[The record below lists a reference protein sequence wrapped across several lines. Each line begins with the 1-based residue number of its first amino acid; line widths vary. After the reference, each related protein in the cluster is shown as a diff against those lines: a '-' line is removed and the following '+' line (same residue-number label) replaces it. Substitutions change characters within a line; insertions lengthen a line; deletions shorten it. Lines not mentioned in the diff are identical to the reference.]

1 MTGLS
6 QSVKTGIFKRPWSKL
21 KLALNRRRPAPLHFA
36 LSSPEKRPVSSSE
49 LISPKFPP
57 AEIVSPIPFDT
68 PPVES
73 DHNEKLAISRLPPEI
88 LAEMFI
94 LLCETS
100 DYFDYSWVACSHVC
114 SSWRQ
119 ITLDLP
125 HLWSHVVFSSPEWT
139 RLCLDRS
146 KTSLLIIEADVTSSF
161 VQHDL
166 VCDVLELADRIGR
179 IDIRFVI
186 LSDRLLAL
194 LAGPLPMLTSMTL
207 ESTSYVV
214 SRDIP
219 LKPDPPSYPKLRTL
233 QVRSNVPFLP
243 PLPAQLVNLE
253 IINPDMDME
262 TDYLGWDNFAE
273 ALQLLP
279 QLEILT
285 LRGFPVPSP
294 SSSRLRICLPSLR
307 RLNLSA
313 TPADCTQF
321 IQTLEFPP
329 TQSCDL
335 NLGNV
340 SDIGAMFET
349 VLSKLGNPPKSMFLQ
364 RKYGQ
369 TITPNRPTLNH
380 TDVGFFQHLIFGFAN
395 ENARDRRVAMSDICF
410 GWMYSLTDNELAE
423 IFVAI
428 SGIDLIASIQWF
440 WLVDWNISPQGTWG
454 ALLRR
459 LIRLQTLVI
468 SGLPATGLLWDL
480 LKEVE
485 SSPGR
490 VALLPELVE
499 VEVNNVDC
507 SAGGFLTRRPHDNPV
522 NSYFDLD
529 GARFVEVLVCYLE
542 LRPTKLSKLKI
553 SKCHGY
559 TAAEIKLFR
568 LLVGDVQWDGVGSIL
583 PSYFPNGDEFSAFT
597 INHNLLSHRPGY
609 EELNLSD
616 EERWRRQN
624 WAHWG

>member
-1 MTGLS
+1 MPVALMTGLS

-21 KLALNRRRPAPLHFA
+21 KRALNRRRPALLHFTPT
-36 LSSPEKRPVSSSE
+36 SPEKRPVSSSK
-49 LISPKFPP
+49 LISPTFPP
-57 AEIVSPIPFDT
+57 VEIVSPIPFDT
-68 PPVES
+68 PPVEG
-73 DHNEKLAISRLPPEI
+73 DHNEKLAINRLPPEI

-100 DYFDYSWVACSHVC
+100 DYSDYFWVACSHVC

-119 ITLDLP
+119 ISLDLP
-125 HLWSHVVFSSPEWT
+125 HLWSHVVFSSSQWT

-146 KTSLLIIEADVTSSF
+146 KTSLLIIEADVTFSF
-161 VQHDL
+161 VRHDL

-186 LSDRLLAL
+186 LSDRLLAS

-219 LKPDPPSYPKLRTL
+219 LKPDTPPYPKLRAL

-243 PLPAQLVNLE
+243 PLPAQLVYLE
-253 IINPDMDME
+253 ISNSDMDTE
-262 TDYLGWDNFAE
+262 PDNLGWDILAE
-273 ALQLLP
+273 ALQMLP
-279 QLEILT
+279 QLEVLT
-285 LRGFPVPSP
+285 LRDFPVPSP
-294 SSSRLRICLPSLR
+294 SSSRRRICLPSLR
-307 RLNLSA
+307 QLHLSA

-321 IQTLEFPP
+321 IQTLDCPP
-329 TQSCDL
+329 TQSYDL
-335 NLGNV
+335 DLWSV
-340 SDIGAMFET
+340 SDVGAMFET
-349 VLSKLGNPPKSMFLQ
+349 VLSNLGNSPKSMFLQ
-364 RKYGQ
+364 RKYGH
-369 TITPNRPTLNH
+369 P
-380 TDVGFFQHLIFGFAN
+380 TDVGFFQHIIFGFAY
-395 ENARDRRVAMSDICF
+395 ENARDRRVATSDICF
-410 GWMYSLTDNELAE
+410 GWRYSLTDNELAQ

-428 SGIDLIASIQWF
+428 SGIDLIAGIQWF
-440 WLVDWNISPQGTWG
+440 LLVDWNISPQGTWG

-459 LIRLQTLVI
+459 LISLQTLVI
-468 SGLPATGLLWDL
+468 SGLPAAGLLWDL

-490 VALLPELVE
+490 AALLPELVE
-499 VEVNNVDC
+499 IDVNNVDC

-529 GARFVEVLVCYLE
+529 GARFLEVLVCYLE
-542 LRPTKLSKLKI
+542 LRQTKLPKLKI

-568 LLVGDVQWDGVGSIL
+568 LLVGDVQWDGVGSML
-583 PSYFPNGDEFSAFT
+583 PSYFPNGDEFGAFT
-597 INHNLLSHRPGY
+597 INHNLLSRRPGY
-609 EELNLSD
+609 EELDLSD